1 MSRSDNDVITC
12 ANVDKL
18 KGAADDAASHTLSL
32 SLSLSL
38 PPSHSLHVSLSHSR
52 RQCRVLESRA
62 RILQL
67 GAGVAVLLYVRMQVG
82 DQCDQMAILFFEYFA
97 I

>member
-32 SLSLSL
+32 SLSL

-52 RQCRVLESRA
+52 RPCRVLESRA